1 MFCALPWIFRV
12 WLIVIVWD
20 ALFGGEFLPISGQ
33 ISLVGGV
40 VFGGIATDIMR
51 LKLQQVVTNLRDV

>member
-1 MFCALPWIFRV
+1 M